1 MTSPRTSR
9 FRPSSAPAAPALAAG
24 SASVP
29 TASAE
34 SVDEGRRQMLRRLG
48 TGAAGALA
56 GGALLAAGQASPAAA
71 ANGDHLVLGD
81 HGGGSNAASA
91 TTELRSSGRSG
102 TMGLFVVQDGT
113 VGLTLFPAAVQGFA
127 TEGVVSSGVYG
138 YSSIESGFGVVGIGT
153 GAGIYASG
161 GRADIALNASG
172 AAPYSTATQHT
183 EGDMIEDNNADLW
196 VCVTTGTP
204 GTFRK
209 VAGPGTAGQLHL
221 LPTPTRVYDSR
232 PGNAPALGTK
242 SPLANGSTRDIDAKG
257 NGSGVPDRATAVL
270 ANFTVVNTSANGF
283 LAAYRAGIAF
293 PGTSTLNWSQ
303 PGTIVANTTIVAV
316 SSAETFRCFVP
327 ATSST
332 DFFVDVIGYFL

>member
-9 FRPSSAPAAPALAAG
+9 FRPGSAPTLPAPENSAG
-24 SASVP
+24 FVDANPV
-29 TASAE
+29 A

-71 ANGDHLVLGD
+71 ANGNSLVIGN
-81 HGGGSNAASA
+81 HGGGSNTGSA

-102 TMGLFVVQDGT
+102 TMGLFVVQDGSI
-113 VGLTLFPAAVQGFA
+113 GLTLFPAAVQGFA

-138 YSSIESGFGVVGIGT
+138 YSSIDEGFGVVGVGS
-153 GAGIYASG
+153 GAGVYASG
-161 GRADIALNASG
+161 GRADIALNPSG
-172 AAPYSTATQHT
+172 AAPYASATPHN
-183 EGDMIEDNNADLW
+183 EGDMIEDTNADLW
-196 VCVTTGTP
+196 VCVASGTP

-209 VAGPGTAGQLHL
+209 VAGPATAGQLHL

-242 SPLANGSTRDIDAKG
+242 SPLANGAIRDIDAKG
-257 NGSGVPDRATAVL
+257 NGSGVPEHATAVL
-270 ANFTVVNTSANGF
+270 ANFTVVNTSATGF
-283 LAAYRAGIAF
+283 LAAYRSGIPF
-293 PGTSTLNWSQ
+293 PGTSTINWSQ

-316 SSAETFRCFVP
+316 SSAETFRCHVP